1 MKLPLLALIAGP
13 LLAAACVPDRTP
25 DTGPERVIG
34 ESAPVIDGRYD
45 LDPARCGDAN
55 SQTRMQV
62 RGDGFEFYESSCT
75 FGRRAGQQGA
85 AEGVLICL
93 GEGQRFTRDI
103 RLESTAEGLV
113 LHENGVA
120 RAYSRCASG

>member
-1 MKLPLLALIAGP
+1 MRLPGLALFAALLAT
-13 LLAAACVPDRTP
+13 AACLPDRTP
-25 DTGPERVIG
+25 ETGTERAIG

-45 LDPARCGDAN
+45 LDPARCGDTN

-75 FGRRAGQQGA
+75 FGRKAGQHGA

-93 GEGQRFTRDI
+93 G
-103 RLESTAEGLV
+103 
-113 LHENGVA
+113 
-120 RAYSRCASG
+120 